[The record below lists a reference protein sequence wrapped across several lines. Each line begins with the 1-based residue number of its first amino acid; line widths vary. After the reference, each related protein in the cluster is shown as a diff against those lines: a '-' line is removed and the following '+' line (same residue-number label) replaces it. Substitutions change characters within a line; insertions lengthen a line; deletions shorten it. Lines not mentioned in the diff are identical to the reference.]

1 MKTDTTLS
9 EFPNGGIATVEQV
22 LKKLWP
28 LFMDG
33 VQLSQ
38 GYRGDS
44 LLFTT
49 QFPGFPGTQ
58 DNLESQKK
66 EIIKKRTQ

>member
-1 MKTDTTLS
+1 MGFNYLK
-9 EFPNGGIATVEQV
+9 ATE
-22 LKKLWP
+22 KI
-28 LFMDG
+28 
-33 VQLSQ
+33 
-38 GYRGDS
+38 RGDS